1 MTKPRIAFVA
11 LTVGGG
17 MGQLTWA
24 TSQALSKTCEIS
36 LVVPQHFPFR
46 DDRISVAHIPV
57 ASRKPLRPLSMLNPR
72 AHRSLIKHISA
83 FNPDVVHIF
92 NSEGYPWNISL
103 ALWCNWKRI
112 PVILTIH
119 DPVPHPGSVPDWLN
133 EKLGRITASR
143 AATIHL
149 FHPDSRE
156 VIERRYRKPVEL
168 ADYVSISHVFTTH
181 KSNRTI
187 KENCV
192 LLFGRLERYKGI
204 DTLIAAADFLPP
216 DIKII
221 IAGPGRLSTRQ
232 KIAIARKKQHF
243 ELHERYLDDAEVAQ
257 LFERARAQILP
268 YEEVTQSQL
277 PKIAADFGVIT
288 VAANVGSFRDEIPRH
303 GGLLVQPRD
312 PVALAEGI
320 VQALRQSPIQ
330 PQLESKEAI
339 SEHYM
344 NIYCKAIFIK
354 CFKATELRRAPYLSF
369 KA

>member
-1 MTKPRIAFVA
+1 MTKLRIAFVA

-24 TSQALSKTCEIS
+24 TSHALSNACEIR
-36 LVVPQHFPFR
+36 LLVPQHFPFR

-72 AHRSLIKHISA
+72 THRSLIKQVSA

-143 AATIHL
+143 ATAIHL
-149 FHPDSRE
+149 FHPASRE
-156 VIERRYRKPVEL
+156 AIEHRYRKPVGL
-168 ADYVSISHVFTTH
+168 ADYVSISHVFTAH
-181 KSNRTI
+181 KSRHI
-187 KENCV
+187 AKENSV
-192 LLFGRLERYKGI
+192 LLFGRLEHYKGI

-221 IAGPGRLSTRQ
+221 IAGPGRLGVRQ
-232 KIAIARKKQHF
+232 KAAIRHKLQHF
-243 ELHERYLDDAEVAQ
+243 ELHERYLDEAEVAQ
-257 LFERARAQILP
+257 LFERARVQVLP
-268 YEEVTQSQL
+268 YKEVTQSQL

-288 VAANVGSFRDEIPRH
+288 VAPNIGSFRDEIPRH

-312 PVALAEGI
+312 PSALADGI
-320 VQALRQSPIQ
+320 VRALHQPPTQ
-330 PQLESKEAI
+330 PQPGSMEI
-339 SEHYM
+339 VSEHYIELYRKTI
-344 NIYCKAIFIK
+344 NIKHTKVI
-354 CFKATELRRAPYLSF
+354 ELTGAPRLS
-369 KA
+369 